1 MSFGLPVDPE
11 VLTVIKESLANHS
24 FKKTG
29 SSFEKDS
36 VYKISSSELEKTFP
50 FNLKLVWKLFVF
62 NTCWCYKV
70 TENFFFP
77 V

>member
-24 FKKTG
+24 FKKKA

-36 VYKISSSELEKTFP
+36 AYKISSSELEKTFP
-50 FNLKLVWKLFVF
+50 FS
-62 NTCWCYKV
+62 
-70 TENFFFP
+70 
-77 V
+77 